1 MSTSSRAPMTAALA
15 VRNFRRYLLGQLASN
30 IGTWMQRAAQDLLVL
45 HITGNSGSAVGIVTA
60 LQFLPQTLFGLTG
73 GVLADRYPK
82 RRLLLLTQTA
92 MGTQSL
98 LLGLLTVTGAVNL
111 LSVYALAF
119 ALGTATA
126 VDSPARNAYISELVD
141 RERVATAVSLNS
153 AQFNVARTIGPALAG
168 LTVAAFGEGP
178 VFLVN
183 SASYLAVLYGLIT
196 IRTDGPGGYR
206 RPRPGRTRLRDA
218 FRHIASTPELLLPIT
233 LIAFVGTFGLNFQV
247 TISLVAITAFHTGAA
262 AFGYLSAAYAMGSLI
277 GAIYGASCG
286 KTPSARRL
294 ISTTIVFGTLEAAQG
309 LMPGYGTFMALLVL
323 TGFAAVMVTTTANAL
338 TQLHAD
344 PDLRGRV
351 MSVYFL
357 VLLGGT
363 PVGAP
368 LVGLVSDAL
377 GARSTLVLGGLIS
390 AFSALALSP
399 LITTH
404 RALGLPPRPEPQD
417 HLVRTAHYVPP
428 LITTGR
434 IAEIEHAGPTGR
446 PSLSC
451 RHRHDPLRDLF
462 LRWPGPPGGGRTLRK
477 LCRVAHRRPAPGPK
491 AVFRVWCPSSK
502 ITGWWITAR

>member
-1 MSTSSRAPMTAALA
+1 MSEGSRMPVTAVLA

-92 MGTQSL
+92 MGVQSL
-98 LLGLLTVTGAVNL
+98 LLGLLTVTAAVNL

-126 VDSPARNAYISELVD
+126 VDSPARNAYICELVARD
-141 RERVATAVSLNS
+141 GVATAVSLNS
-153 AQFNVARTIGPALAG
+153 AQFNVARALGPALAG
-168 LTVAAFGEGP
+168 LTVAAFGTGP

-183 SASYLAVLYGLIT
+183 AASYLAVLYGLIT
-196 IRTDGPGGYR
+196 IRTDDPDDPGDPGDHG

-218 FRHIASTPELLLPIT
+218 FRHIASTAEMLLPIS

-247 TISLVAITAFHTGAA
+247 TLSLVAVTAFHTGAT
-262 AFGYLSAAYAMGSLI
+262 AFGGLSAAYALGSLI
-277 GAIYGASCG
+277 GAIYGASRG
-286 KTPSARRL
+286 KPPTPRRL
-294 ISTTIVFGTLEAAQG
+294 ITITVVFGALEAAQG
-309 LMPGYGTFMALLVL
+309 LVPDYGAFMALLIL
-323 TGFAAVMVTTTANAL
+323 TGFAAVTVTTTANAL

-344 PDLRGRV
+344 PELRGRV

-377 GARSTLVLGGLIS
+377 GARSALVLGGVVS
-390 AFSALALSP
+390 ASSALVLSA
-399 LITTH
+399 LITGRVQRRFRVTGV
-404 RALGLPPRPEPQD
+404 ASA
-417 HLVRTAHYVPP
+417 TVPP
-428 LITTGR
+428 FASAQPAR
-434 IAEIEHAGPTGR
+434 ER
-446 PSLSC
+446 QS
-451 RHRHDPLRDLF
+451 DL
-462 LRWPGPPGGGRTLRK
+462 
-477 LCRVAHRRPAPGPK
+477 
-491 AVFRVWCPSSK
+491 
-502 ITGWWITAR
+502 